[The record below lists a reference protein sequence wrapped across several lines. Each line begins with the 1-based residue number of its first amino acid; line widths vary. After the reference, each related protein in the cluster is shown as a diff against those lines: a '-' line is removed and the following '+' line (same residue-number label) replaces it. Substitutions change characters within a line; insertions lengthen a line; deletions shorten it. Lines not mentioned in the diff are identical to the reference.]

1 MSLPAPSALPALEW
15 ANWDT
20 RYLFF
25 TGKGGVGKTTTASAI
40 ALALADAGKRTL
52 VVSTDPAS
60 NLDDVFGIHATPA
73 PTAVPGAPDLFV
85 ANIDP
90 EAAAEAFKER
100 AVAPYRGVLPP
111 AAIANMEEQLSGACT
126 VEIAAFNEFTTVLT
140 APQAMAEFDHIVFD
154 TAPTGHR
161 LLTLPSAWSGYVDEH
176 PTGASCLGPLAGLD
190 RQREQY
196 AAAVRTLADP
206 ALTTLILVSRA
217 ETSALREAARA
228 STELAALGV
237 RNRQLVINGLLND
250 PDDDPTAAAF
260 THRQAAALAGAS
272 SELATMPVAGVP
284 LIPGDVTGL
293 AALRQLS
300 DAATAPRPGADAAD
314 APSVE
319 ELPGLNELI
328 DDLDEAGN
336 GVIMTM
342 GKGGVGKTT
351 LAAAIAL
358 ALVDRG
364 HQVTLSTTD
373 PAAHITHALADTAPE
388 SLLVE
393 RINPAVETARY
404 TDEVLAAATGLDDEG
419 LALLEEDLRS
429 PCIEEI
435 AVFRAFARTVDQA
448 RERIVVLDTAPTGH
462 TLLLLDAAQSYQ
474 REVQRTNADVPAEV
488 SELLARLR
496 DPDFARMLVVTLAES
511 TPVHEADRLQGDL
524 RRAGIE
530 PFGWIINASLART
543 GTTHPILQAR
553 AAAELAHIE
562 QVQEH
567 SSRAT
572 WLVGWQ
578 PDTPEGA
585 NALRQLAVATAAGS
599 R

>member
-1 MSLPAPSALPALEW
+1 MALPAPGALPALEW

-60 NLDDVFGIHATPA
+60 NLDDVFAIHATPA
-73 PTAVPGAPDLFV
+73 PTAVPGVPGLFV

-100 AVAPYRGVLPP
+100 AVGPYRGVLPP

-126 VEIAAFNEFTTVLT
+126 VEIAAFNEFTAILT
-140 APQAMAEFDHIVFD
+140 TPQELAEFDHIVFD
-154 TAPTGHR
+154 TAPTGHTLR
-161 LLTLPSAWSGYVDEH
+161 LLTLPSAWSGYVEEH
-176 PTGASCLGPLAGLD
+176 PAGASCLGPLAGLD

-206 ALTTLILVSRA
+206 ARTTLILVSRA
-217 ETSALREAARA
+217 ESSALREAARA
-228 STELAALGV
+228 SSELAALGV
-237 RNRQLVINGLLND
+237 ANRRLVINGVLHD
-250 PDDDPTAAAF
+250 DQDDPTAAAF
-260 THRQAAALAGAS
+260 TKRQIDALAGAPS
-272 SELATMPVAGVP
+272 QLATMPLAGVP
-284 LIPGDVTGL
+284 LVAGDVTGL
-293 AALRQLS
+293 TALRQLTGAATPAPS
-300 DAATAPRPGADAAD
+300 DAPETL
-314 APSVE
+314 SIE
-319 ELPGLNELI
+319 ELPGLSDLV
-328 DDLDEAGN
+328 DDLDAAGN

-358 ALVDRG
+358 ALLDRG
-364 HQVTLSTTD
+364 HDVTLSTTD
-373 PAAHITHALADTAPE
+373 PAAHITHALADTAPDG
-388 SLLVE
+388 LLVE
-393 RINPAVETARY
+393 RIDPAVETARY
-404 TDEVLAAATGLDDEG
+404 TAEVLDAAHGLDEDG
-419 LALLEEDLRS
+419 RALLEEDLRS
-429 PCIEEI
+429 PCTEEI

-462 TLLLLDAAQSYQ
+462 TLLLLDAAHSYH
-474 REVQRTNADVPAEV
+474 REVQRTSADVPAEV

-511 TPVHEADRLQGDL
+511 TPVYEAERLQTDL

-530 PFGWIINASLART
+530 PFGWIINASLSRS
-543 GTTHPILQAR
+543 GTTHTTLRAR
-553 AAAELAHIE
+553 AAAELEHIE
-562 QVQEH
+562 RVRDRSPQ
-567 SSRAT
+567 AT

-578 PDTPEGA
+578 PDTPEGTD
-585 NALRQLAVATAAGS
+585 ALRRLAVETAAGS